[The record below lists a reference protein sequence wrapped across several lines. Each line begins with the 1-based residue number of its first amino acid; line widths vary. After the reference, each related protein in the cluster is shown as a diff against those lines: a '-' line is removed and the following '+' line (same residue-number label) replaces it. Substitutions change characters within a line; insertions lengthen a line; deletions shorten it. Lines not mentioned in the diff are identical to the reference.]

1 MKNRII
7 LPLVCLFKVFKAL
20 LIILSIFLRVI
31 LGLTHHL
38 FGVITKKLRFSI
50 TFKITTTYVFLFIL
64 IFGLMSAGIMV
75 SFRHYIQ
82 NNSPEDYVL
91 ILGAILGVFN
101 IIGLIS
107 IIFFGSGASRKLLS
121 PIKVMTKTVKE
132 ISVNVLDKRIDVSG
146 SKDELKDLAKTFNEM
161 LDRIQKSVE
170 QQNQFVSD
178 ASHEL
183 RTPIAVI
190 QGYADLLDR
199 WGKDDPQ
206 VLRES
211 ISAIKSEGESMRS
224 LVEKLLFLA
233 RGDKN
238 TQRVEKSE
246 FMLSEVI
253 NEILKETRIIDKS
266 HSVLNDQNE
275 DFIIHADQKLIKEAI
290 RIFMDNSIKFT
301 PAGGTIKLNLYRKN
315 KRAVIIIEDTGIGIS
330 QEDLPHIF
338 NRFYRADKSRAKAS
352 GGTGLGLAIGKWII
366 DNHCGKIN
374 VWSELNTGTV
384 VRIELPLDR

>member
-1 MKNRII
+1 MYYI
-7 LPLVCLFKVFKAL
+7 
-20 LIILSIFLRVI
+20 
-31 LGLTHHL
+31 
-38 FGVITKKLRFSI
+38 
-50 TFKITTTYVFLFIL
+50 
-64 IFGLMSAGIMV
+64 
-75 SFRHYIQ
+75 RH
-82 NNSPEDYVL
+82 NPPENYVL
-91 ILGAILGVFN
+91 LLGSILGVFN
-101 IIGLIS
+101 IAGLMS
-107 IIFFGSGASRKLLS
+107 IIFFGSKASRKLLA
-121 PIKVMTKTVKE
+121 PIKIMTKTVKE
-132 ISVNVLDKRIDVSG
+132 ISINVLDKRLDVRG
-146 SKDELKDLAKTFNEM
+146 SKDELKDLAKTANEM

-206 VLRES
+206 VLEES
-211 ISAIKSEGESMRS
+211 IAAIKGEAESMKS

-238 TQRVEKSE
+238 TQRVEKAD

-253 NEILKETRIIDKS
+253 SEILKETILIDKS
-266 HSVLNDQNE
+266 HNILNEQNE

-301 PAGGTIKLNLYRKN
+301 PAGGTIRLNLYQKN
-315 KRAVIIIEDTGIGIS
+315 DKALISIEDTGIGIS
-330 QEDLPHIF
+330 KEDLPHIF

-352 GGTGLGLAIGKWII
+352 GGTGLGLAIAKWII
-366 DNHCGKIN
+366 DNHRGKVN
-374 VWSELNTGTV
+374 VWSELNAGTV
-384 VRIELPLDR
+384 VRIELPKK